1 MEVSNL
7 KNVFKQTKVKKDSI
21 AFRIMLTVSIS
32 IIVLMFTANIIIY
45 YLTYNRIYDISTNNI
60 GIVTSEMRNNFQSM
74 MKVQISDAENM
85 SKDLE
90 LQKIALEESKSSRQD
105 VLNKEGAKIELI
117 KNKFKLS
124 VMDKENTENVF
135 FIGNDGITTICTNN
149 DYEGY
154 DNSHYEYIKEALKGK
169 EAVVSSVYTSVIT
182 SKPVITFVSPVKDAA
197 GSVIGAVGKTVF
209 IDYFSKRFDN
219 FKYMG
224 KGYVYIV
231 DSNNN
236 IVYHPE
242 KYYINKK
249 NEINEVKN
257 IVLSK
262 NFFSKENSYFTE
274 YNFKD
279 KTYIANI
286 KSIPELKLGII
297 LTNDKN
303 EIKNVPKKLGIII
316 SIIAFVGV
324 LIVIPIIYIVIRK
337 LFKPMKTLVQNTNEI
352 AAGNFNIKNDVV
364 RFDEIGRLTE
374 SFNKM
379 TSNIKQLVGN
389 VKYVSTQ
396 IIDINSSVK
405 DSQELVVS
413 EMQTINS
420 DIKTVSK
427 GTNDISENL
436 DKGFEAFNNIK
447 FKVEGIKLL
456 SDGMINSAANIH
468 EANNYG
474 IKSVKELIEMS
485 NVSRKSMEDVQ
496 NSFKELIKSID
507 DIKCVINIVNQ
518 ISDETHILA
527 INASIESARL
537 GSSGNSFNVIASEIR
552 KLSSGIDDQMKN
564 VETITNKIKVKV
576 NEVGEKIQ
584 SVNDLCNEEIDIT
597 RNTANN
603 YENIYNLNNEITNS
617 IKSININLQAVND
630 DNQIVGDKF
639 DKINHSY
646 GQFMI
651 LVDEIKDVINNQYSL
666 INKVDGSLGSMN
678 EVMVK
683 LNTSINKF
691 KF

>member
-21 AFRIMLTVSIS
+21 AFRIMITVSIS
-32 IIVLMFTANIIIY
+32 IIVLMLAADIIIY
-45 YLTYNRIYDISTNNI
+45 CLTYNRIYDVSTANI
-60 GIVTSEMRNNFQSM
+60 GIVTSEMRNNFKSM

-90 LQKIALEESKSSRQD
+90 LQKIALEESKTSRQD
-105 VLNKEGAKIELI
+105 VLNKEGAEIELI
-117 KNKFKLS
+117 KNKFKVG

-135 FIGNDGITTICTNN
+135 FMGNDGITTICTNS
-149 DYEGY
+149 DYDGY
-154 DNSHYEYIKEALKGK
+154 DNSHYDYIKQALKGK
-169 EAVVSSVYTSVIT
+169 EAVSSVYISVIT

-197 GSVIGAVGKTVF
+197 GNVIGAVGKTVF

-257 IVLSK
+257 IILSK
-262 NFFSKENSYFTE
+262 KFFSKENSYFTE
-274 YNFKD
+274 YDFKD

-297 LTNDKN
+297 LTDDKN

-316 SIIAFVGV
+316 SIIAFAGV
-324 LIVIPIIYIVIRK
+324 LIVIPIIYIVIRR
-337 LFKPMKTLVQNTNEI
+337 LFKPMKTLVENTNQI
-352 AAGNFNIKNDVV
+352 AEGNFNIKNEVV

-389 VKYVSTQ
+389 VKDVSNQ
-396 IIDINSSVK
+396 IIDINDSVK
-405 DSQELVVS
+405 DSQEVVVS
-413 EMQTINS
+413 EMQTINN
-420 DIKTVSK
+420 DIKTVSR

-456 SDGMINSAANIH
+456 SDGMINSAANIGKAH
-468 EANNYG
+468 NDG
-474 IKSVKELIEMS
+474 IENVKELIEIS
-485 NVSRKSMEDVQ
+485 NTSMKSMGDVQ
-496 NSFKELIKSID
+496 NSFEGLIKSID
-507 DIKCVINIVNQ
+507 DIKFIINIVNQ
-518 ISDETHILA
+518 ISDETHMLA

-537 GSSGNSFNVIASEIR
+537 GISGSSFGVIAGEIR
-552 KLSSGIDDQMKN
+552 KLSSGIDIQMEN
-564 VETITNKIKVKV
+564 VENIVDKIKVNV

-584 SVNDLCNEEIDIT
+584 SVNVLCNKEIDIT
-597 RNTANN
+597 KNTSDN
-603 YENIYNLNNEITNS
+603 YENIYKLNNEITNS
-617 IKSININLQAVND
+617 IMAINTNLEAVND
-630 DNQIVGDKF
+630 GNQIVGDKF

-651 LVDEIKDVINNQYSL
+651 LIDEIKNVINNQYSL

-678 EVMVK
+678 EVMEK
-683 LNTSINKF
+683 LNAGINEF

>member
-7 KNVFKQTKVKKDSI
+7 KNVFKQVKVKKDSI

-45 YLTYNRIYDISTNNI
+45 YLTYNRIYDMSTTNI

-85 SKDLE
+85 SKDLD
-90 LQKIALEESKSSRQD
+90 LQKIALEESKTSRQD
-105 VLNKEGAKIELI
+105 VLNKEGAEIELI

-135 FIGNDGITTICTNN
+135 FIGTDGITTICTNTE
-149 DYEGY
+149 YEGY
-154 DNSHYEYIKEALKGK
+154 DNSHYEYIREALNGN
-169 EAVVSSVYTSVIT
+169 EAVSSVYTSVIT
-182 SKPVITFVSPVKDAA
+182 SKAVITFVSPVKDEV
-197 GSVIGAVGKTVF
+197 GNVIGAVGKTVF

-262 NFFSKENSYFTE
+262 NFFLKENSYFTE
-274 YNFKD
+274 YDFKD

-297 LTNDKN
+297 LTDDKN
-303 EIKNVPKKLGIII
+303 EIKNMPKKLGIII
-316 SIIAFVGV
+316 SIIAFAGV
-324 LIVIPIIYIVIRK
+324 LIVIPIIYIVIRR
-337 LFKPMKTLVQNTNEI
+337 LFKPMKTLVENTNEI

-389 VKYVSTQ
+389 VKYVSNQ
-396 IIDINSSVK
+396 IIDINDSIK
-405 DSQELVVS
+405 DSQELVVR
-413 EMQTINS
+413 EMQAINS

-456 SDGMINSAANIH
+456 SDGMISSAANIGKAH
-468 EANNYG
+468 NDG
-474 IKSVKELIEMS
+474 IKNVKELIEIS
-485 NVSRKSMEDVQ
+485 NTSMKSIEDVQ

-507 DIKCVINIVNQ
+507 DIKFIINIVNE
-518 ISDETHILA
+518 ISDETHMLA

-537 GSSGNSFNVIASEIR
+537 GISGSSFGVIAGEIR
-552 KLSSGIDDQMKN
+552 KLSSGIDIQMEN
-564 VETITNKIKVKV
+564 VENIVDKIKVNV
-576 NEVGEKIQ
+576 NEVGGKIQ
-584 SVNDLCNEEIDIT
+584 SVNVLCNKEIDIT
-597 RNTANN
+597 KNTADN
-603 YENIYNLNNEITNS
+603 YENIYKLNYEITSS
-617 IKSININLQAVND
+617 IRSVNTNLEAVND

-651 LVDEIKDVINNQYSL
+651 LIDEIKNVINNQYSL

-678 EVMVK
+678 EVMEK
-683 LNTSINKF
+683 LNTGINKF

>member
-21 AFRIMLTVSIS
+21 AFRIMITVSIS
-32 IIVLMFTANIIIY
+32 IIVLMFAASIIIY

-90 LQKIALEESKSSRQD
+90 LQKIALEESKTSRQD
-105 VLNKEGAKIELI
+105 VLNKEGAEIELI

-135 FIGNDGITTICTNN
+135 FIGNDGIITICTNN

-154 DNSHYEYIKEALKGK
+154 DNSHYEYVKEALKGN
-169 EAVVSSVYTSVIT
+169 EAVSSVYISVIT

-262 NFFSKENSYFTE
+262 KFFSKESSYFTQ
-274 YNFKD
+274 YDFKD

-297 LTNDKN
+297 LTDDKN

-324 LIVIPIIYIVIRK
+324 LIVIPIIYIVIRR

-389 VKYVSTQ
+389 VKYVSNQ
-396 IIDINSSVK
+396 IIDINDSVK

-413 EMQTINS
+413 EMQAINN

-456 SDGMINSAANIH
+456 SDGMITSAANIGK
-468 EANNYG
+468 ANNDG
-474 IKSVKELIEMS
+474 IKNVKELIEIS
-485 NVSRKSMEDVQ
+485 NTSMKSIGDVQ
-496 NSFKELIKSID
+496 NSFEGLIKSID
-507 DIKCVINIVNQ
+507 DIKFIINIVNE
-518 ISDETHILA
+518 ISDETHMLA

-537 GSSGNSFNVIASEIR
+537 GISGSSFGVIAGEIR
-552 KLSSGIDDQMKN
+552 KLSSGIDIQMEN
-564 VETITNKIKVKV
+564 VENIVDKIKVNV

-584 SVNDLCNEEIDIT
+584 SVSALCNKEIDIT
-597 RNTANN
+597 KNTSDN
-603 YENIYNLNNEITNS
+603 YENIYKLNDEITSS
-617 IKSININLQAVND
+617 IRAINTNLEAVND

-651 LVDEIKDVINNQYSL
+651 LIDEIKNVINNQYSL

-678 EVMVK
+678 EVMGK
-683 LNTSINKF
+683 LNTGINKF

>member
-7 KNVFKQTKVKKDSI
+7 KNVFKRAKDKKDSI

-32 IIVLMFTANIIIY
+32 IIVLMFVADIIIY
-45 YLTYNRIYDISTNNI
+45 YLAYNRIYDMSTNNI

-90 LQKIALEESKSSRQD
+90 LQKIALEESKTSRQD
-105 VLNKEGAKIELI
+105 VLNNEGTEIELI
-117 KNKFKLS
+117 KSKFKVS
-124 VMDKENTENVF
+124 VMNKENTENVF
-135 FIGNDGITTICTNN
+135 FIGNDGIEAICTNSE
-149 DYEGY
+149 YEGY
-154 DNSHYEYIKEALKGK
+154 DNSHYDYIKEALNGK
-169 EAVVSSVYTSVIT
+169 ESVSSVYTSVIT
-182 SKPVITFVSPVKDAA
+182 SKPVITFVSPVKDEA
-197 GSVIGAVGKTVF
+197 GNVIGAVGKTVF

-242 KYYINKK
+242 RYYINKK

-262 NFFSKENSYFTE
+262 KFFSKESSYFTE
-274 YNFKD
+274 YDFKD

-297 LTNDKN
+297 LTDDEN

-324 LIVIPIIYIVIRK
+324 LIVILMIYIVIRR

-352 AAGNFNIKNDVV
+352 ASGNFNIKNDVV

-379 TSNIKQLVGN
+379 ASNIKQLVGN
-389 VKYVSTQ
+389 VKYVSNE

-413 EMQTINS
+413 EMQTINN
-420 DIKTVSK
+420 DIKNVSK

-456 SDGMINSAANIH
+456 SDGMITSAVNIGK
-468 EANNYG
+468 ANNDG
-474 IKSVKELIEMS
+474 IKSVKELIDIS
-485 NVSRKSMEDVQ
+485 NISMKSMEDVQ
-496 NSFKELIKSID
+496 NSFEGLIKSID
-507 DIKCVINIVNQ
+507 DIKCIINIVNQ
-518 ISDETHILA
+518 ISNETHMLA

-537 GSSGNSFNVIASEIR
+537 GISGNSFNVIAGEIR
-552 KLSSGIDDQMKN
+552 KLSSGIDIQMEN
-564 VETITNKIKVKV
+564 VETIVDKIKVNV
-576 NEVGEKIQ
+576 SEVGEKIQ
-584 SVNDLCNEEIDIT
+584 SVSVLCNKEIGIT
-597 RNTANN
+597 KNTANN
-603 YENIYNLNNEITNS
+603 YENIYKLNNEITNS
-617 IKSININLQAVND
+617 IRSLNTNLEAVND

-646 GQFMI
+646 SQFMI
-651 LVDEIKDVINNQYSL
+651 LIDEIKNVINNQYSL
-666 INKVDGSLGSMN
+666 INKVNGSLGSMN

-683 LNTSINKF
+683 LNRSINKF

>member
-21 AFRIMLTVSIS
+21 AFRIMITVSIS
-32 IIVLMFTANIIIY
+32 IIVLMLAADIIIY
-45 YLTYNRIYDISTNNI
+45 YLTYNRIYDVSTANI
-60 GIVTSEMRNNFQSM
+60 GIVTSEMRNNFKSM

-90 LQKIALEESKSSRQD
+90 LQKIALEESKTSRQD
-105 VLNKEGAKIELI
+105 VLNKEGAEIELI
-117 KNKFKLS
+117 KNKFKLG

-135 FIGNDGITTICTNN
+135 FIGNDGITTICTNS
-149 DYEGY
+149 DYDGY
-154 DNSHYEYIKEALKGK
+154 DNSHYDYIKQALKGK
-169 EAVVSSVYTSVIT
+169 EAVSSVYISVIT

-197 GSVIGAVGKTVF
+197 GNVIGAVGKTVF

-249 NEINEVKN
+249 NEISEVKN
-257 IVLSK
+257 IILSK
-262 NFFSKENSYFTE
+262 KFFLKENSYFTE
-274 YNFKD
+274 YDFKD

-297 LTNDKN
+297 LTDDKN

-316 SIIAFVGV
+316 SIIAFAGV
-324 LIVIPIIYIVIRK
+324 LIVIPIIYIVIRR
-337 LFKPMKTLVQNTNEI
+337 LFKPMKTLVENTNEI
-352 AAGNFNIKNDVV
+352 AAGNFNIKNEVV

-389 VKYVSTQ
+389 VKDVSNQ
-396 IIDINSSVK
+396 IIDINDSVK
-405 DSQELVVS
+405 DSQEVVVS
-413 EMQTINS
+413 EMQTINN

-456 SDGMINSAANIH
+456 SDGMINSAASIGKAHND
-468 EANNYG
+468 G
-474 IKSVKELIEMS
+474 IENVKELIEIS
-485 NVSRKSMEDVQ
+485 NTSMKSMGDVQ
-496 NSFKELIKSID
+496 KSFEGLIKSID
-507 DIKCVINIVNQ
+507 DIKFIINIVNQ
-518 ISDETHILA
+518 ISDETHMLA

-537 GSSGNSFNVIASEIR
+537 GISGSSFGVIAGEIR
-552 KLSSGIDDQMKN
+552 KLSSGIDIQMEN
-564 VETITNKIKVKV
+564 VENIVDKIKVNV

-584 SVNDLCNEEIDIT
+584 SVNVLCNKEIDIT
-597 RNTANN
+597 KNTSDN
-603 YENIYNLNNEITNS
+603 YENIYKLNNEITNS
-617 IKSININLQAVND
+617 IMAINTNLEAVND
-630 DNQIVGDKF
+630 GNQIVGDKF

-651 LVDEIKDVINNQYSL
+651 LIDEIKNVINNQYSL

-678 EVMVK
+678 EVMEK
-683 LNTSINKF
+683 LNAGINKF

>member
-7 KNVFKQTKVKKDSI
+7 KNVFKQAKVKKDSI

-45 YLTYNRIYDISTNNI
+45 YLTYNRIYDMSTNNI
-60 GIVTSEMRNNFQSM
+60 GIVTSEMRNNFRSM
-74 MKVQISDAENM
+74 MKVQISDAKNM

-90 LQKIALEESKSSRQD
+90 LQKIALEESKTSRQD
-105 VLNKEGAKIELI
+105 VLNKEGAEIELI
-117 KNKFKLS
+117 KNKFNVN

-135 FIGNDGITTICTNN
+135 FIGNDGITTICTNS
-149 DYEGY
+149 DYAGY
-154 DNSHYEYIKEALKGK
+154 DNSHYDYIKEALNGK
-169 EAVVSSVYTSVIT
+169 EAVSSVYISVIT

-197 GSVIGAVGKTVF
+197 DNVIGAVGKTVF

-249 NEINEVKN
+249 NEITEVKN
-257 IVLSK
+257 IILSK
-262 NFFSKENSYFTE
+262 KFFSKENSYFTQ
-274 YNFKD
+274 YDFKD

-297 LTNDKN
+297 LTDDEN
-303 EIKNVPKKLGIII
+303 EMKNVPKKLGIII
-316 SIIAFVGV
+316 SIITLLGV
-324 LIVIPIIYIVIRK
+324 LIVIPIIYIVIRR
-337 LFKPMKTLVQNTNEI
+337 LFKPMKALVQNTNEI

-389 VKYVSTQ
+389 VKYVSNQ

-456 SDGMINSAANIH
+456 SDGMINSAANIGK
-468 EANNYG
+468 ANNDG
-474 IKSVKELIEMS
+474 VKNVKELIEIS
-485 NVSRKSMEDVQ
+485 NTSMKSIEDVQ
-496 NSFKELIKSID
+496 NSFEGLIKSID
-507 DIKCVINIVNQ
+507 DIKFIINIVNQ
-518 ISDETHILA
+518 ISDETHMLA

-537 GSSGNSFNVIASEIR
+537 GISGSSFNVIAGEIR
-552 KLSSGIDDQMKN
+552 KLSSGIDIQMEN
-564 VETITNKIKVKV
+564 VENIVDKIKVNV

-584 SVNDLCNEEIDIT
+584 SVSVLCNKEIDIT
-597 RNTANN
+597 KNTADN
-603 YENIYNLNNEITNS
+603 YENIYKLNDEITNS
-617 IKSININLQAVND
+617 IRSINTNLEAVND

-639 DKINHSY
+639 DRINHSY
-646 GQFMI
+646 GQFTI
-651 LVDEIKDVINNQYSL
+651 LIDEIKNVINNQYSL

-678 EVMVK
+678 EVMIK

>member
-1 MEVSNL
+1 MGVSNL
-7 KNVFKQTKVKKDSI
+7 KNVFEQAKFKKDSI
-21 AFRIMLTVSIS
+21 AFRIMITVSIS
-32 IIVLMFTANIIIY
+32 IIVLMFAANIIIY
-45 YLTYNRIYDISTNNI
+45 YLTYNKIYDISTNNI
-60 GIVTSEMRNNFQSM
+60 GIVTSEMRNNFRSM

-90 LQKIALEESKSSRQD
+90 LQKIALEESKTSRQD
-105 VLNKEGAKIELI
+105 VLNKEGAEIELI
-117 KNKFKLS
+117 KNKFNVN

-135 FIGNDGITTICTNN
+135 FIGNDGITTICTNS

-154 DNSHYEYIKEALKGK
+154 DNSHYDYIKEALKGK
-169 EAVVSSVYTSVIT
+169 ESVSSVYISVIT

-231 DSNNN
+231 DSKNN

-249 NEINEVKN
+249 NEITEVKN

-262 NFFSKENSYFTE
+262 NFFSKENSYFTQ
-274 YNFKD
+274 YDFKD

-297 LTNDKN
+297 LTDDEN

-316 SIIAFVGV
+316 SIIALVGV
-324 LIVIPIIYIVIRK
+324 LIVIPIIYIVIRR

-352 AAGNFNIKNDVV
+352 AAGNFNVKNDIV
-364 RFDEIGRLTE
+364 RFDEIGGLTG

-389 VKYVSTQ
+389 VKYVSNQ

-405 DSQELVVS
+405 DSQELVVR
-413 EMQTINS
+413 EMQTINN
-420 DIKTVSK
+420 DIKNISR
-427 GTNDISENL
+427 GTNNISENL

-456 SDGMINSAANIH
+456 SDGMISYAASIGKTNSA
-468 EANNYG
+468 G
-474 IKSVKELIEMS
+474 IKSVKELIEIS
-485 NVSRKSMEDVQ
+485 HTSRKSMGDVQ

-564 VETITNKIKVKV
+564 VEIITNKIKFKV
-576 NEVGEKIQ
+576 NEVGGKIQ
-584 SVNDLCNEEIDIT
+584 SVNDLCNEEIEIT

-603 YENIYNLNNEITNS
+603 YENIFNLNNEITNS
-617 IKSININLQAVND
+617 IKSINANLEAVND

-639 DKINHSY
+639 DKINYSY
-646 GQFMI
+646 SQFMI
-651 LVDEIKDVINNQYSL
+651 LVDEIKNVINNQYSL

-678 EVMVK
+678 EVMLK
-683 LNTSINKF
+683 LNASINKF